1 MTTQF
6 NTITGKRAIY
16 YHTSWSNYARNFQ
29 VKDIPEDVMDISY
42 AFWDVKSDGSI
53 VTLDSWADTDKRYIS
68 SGVEPLDNWNDTK
81 STFFGNFGQF
91 KKLLESGRRLNITLS
106 LGGWTNSKYFSD
118 MVSKEVSRTNFVN
131 NLIDIFKK
139 YPIFNGVSIDWEY
152 LSDDGINYGNTGNIV
167 SKDDSKNFILL
178 LKQLKTELKLHNMGH
193 YTIAMCCTAAPEKC
207 KFNVEQIHPLI
218 DQLHVMTYD
227 FCDGNWGDK
236 IAAFHTNPRKSS
248 FGKWS
253 CEEAADYYLSR
264 GVPSTKIYIG
274 AAFYS
279 RGFSNTDG
287 PGKSA
292 SRGSPDMS
300 WENGIVDYKDLPQ
313 IGATEFIDKESKS
326 CYSYDPI
333 KKVLNSYDNKD
344 SIIEKCKIAYEKN
357 LGGIIIWENSGDV
370 KNYKDSRCLT
380 RALKD
385 NLTHG
390 YPEFKSTIKP
400 PIVNQPTIIN
410 PLPSIPVS
418 VGPPVSVVPPVPVV
432 PPVSVV
438 PAVVPVIQPVV
449 SSIPAIVNIKPEPE
463 IPILTQIPISLNNF
477 CNCCEKCICKN
488 LNGLKITLDVDVT
501 NKKVVNNKVE
511 YK

>member
-6 NTITGKRAIY
+6 NTITSKRAIY

-53 VTLDSWADTDKRYIS
+53 VTLDSWADTDKRYVA

-81 STFFGNFGQF
+81 SIFFGNFGQF
-91 KKLLESGRRLNITLS
+91 KKLLDSGKKLNITLS
-106 LGGWTNSKYFSD
+106 LGGWTNSKFFSD
-118 MVSKEVSRTNFVN
+118 MVSKEVSRTKFVN

-152 LSDDGINYGNTGNIV
+152 LSDDGINYGNSGNIV
-167 SKDDSKNFILL
+167 SKDDSKNFIFL
-178 LKQLKTELKLHNMGH
+178 LKQLKTELKTNNMGH

-207 KFNVEQIHPLI
+207 KFNVEQVHPLI

-292 SRGSPDMS
+292 NGGSPDMS
-300 WENGIVDYKDLPQ
+300 WEKGILDYKDLPQ
-313 IGATEFIDKESKS
+313 IGASEFIDKESKA
-326 CYSYDPI
+326 CYSYDPV
-333 KKVLNSYDNKD
+333 KKILNSYDNKE
-344 SIIEKCKIAYEKN
+344 SIIEKCKIVYEKN

-370 KNYKDSRCLT
+370 KNYKDPRCLT
-380 RALKD
+380 RVLKD

-390 YPEFKSTIKP
+390 YPEFKSFIKP
-400 PIVNQPTIIN
+400 PVASQPTIIS
-410 PLPSIPVS
+410 PLPSIHPIPIS
-418 VGPPVSVVPPVPVV
+418 QVPTV
-432 PPVSVV
+432 
-438 PAVVPVIQPVV
+438 QPVV
-449 SSIPAIVNIKPEPE
+449 QSIPAIVDIKPEPE
-463 IPILTQIPISLNNF
+463 IPILTQIPISLNNV

>member
-1 MTTQF
+1 M
-6 NTITGKRAIY
+6 
-16 YHTSWSNYARNFQ
+16 
-29 VKDIPEDVMDISY
+29 IPVLIIFIISII
-42 AFWDVKSDGSI
+42 WLINRSI
-53 VTLDSWADTDKRYIS
+53 V
-68 SGVEPLDNWNDTK
+68 
-81 STFFGNFGQF
+81 
-91 KKLLESGRRLNITLS
+91 
-106 LGGWTNSKYFSD
+106 
-118 MVSKEVSRTNFVN
+118 
-131 NLIDIFKK
+131 
-139 YPIFNGVSIDWEY
+139 
-152 LSDDGINYGNTGNIV
+152 
-167 SKDDSKNFILL
+167 
-178 LKQLKTELKLHNMGH
+178 
-193 YTIAMCCTAAPEKC
+193 
-207 KFNVEQIHPLI
+207 
-218 DQLHVMTYD
+218 
-227 FCDGNWGDK
+227 
-236 IAAFHTNPRKSS
+236 
-248 FGKWS
+248 
-253 CEEAADYYLSR
+253 
-264 GVPSTKIYIG
+264 
-274 AAFYS
+274 
-279 RGFSNTDG
+279 
-287 PGKSA
+287 
-292 SRGSPDMS
+292 
-300 WENGIVDYKDLPQ
+300 
-313 IGATEFIDKESKS
+313 
-326 CYSYDPI
+326 
-333 KKVLNSYDNKD
+333 
-344 SIIEKCKIAYEKN
+344 IAYEKN